1 PAPAAVRQRV
11 RLVFAY
17 DALERALR
25 FLEQSD
31 YGGLITHLFAIRT
44 LLPTAFVGVNGDVP
58 GKLAAEREALRGV
71 VDRLFIKMRM
81 PRYALTGKDLEDR
94 SSRSAL
100 VELVRALQDAQPTE
114 EASAGDATVVLEGPI
129 ETDRLV
135 ALATVLESDPL
146 GSARPWLILAQLLPS
161 TFVTPPGGEAMN
173 AYRSALISTFTNV
186 AALPSEEFHRVLAGT
201 QNAALDAALRD
212 VRAALRDVLEAAAAK
227 A

>member
-1 PAPAAVRQRV
+1 VQRRV
-11 RLVFAY
+11 RLTFAR
-17 DALERALR
+17 DALERALM

-44 LLPTAFVGVNGDVP
+44 LLPTAFVGLNGDIP

-100 VELVRALQDAQPTE
+100 GELVRALQDAKPSE
-114 EASAGDATVVLEGPI
+114 EMDPGEVTVLLEGPV
-129 ETDRLV
+129 DVARLLPHV
-135 ALATVLESDPL
+135 SALESDPL
-146 GSARPWLILAQLLPS
+146 GSARPWLILAELLPS
-161 TFVTPPGGEAMN
+161 SFVIPRGGEAMN
-173 AYRSALISTFTNV
+173 TYRSALVSTFTNV

-201 QNAALDAALRD
+201 QNAALDTALRD
-212 VRAALRDVLEAAAAK
+212 VRLALRDALEAAAAK